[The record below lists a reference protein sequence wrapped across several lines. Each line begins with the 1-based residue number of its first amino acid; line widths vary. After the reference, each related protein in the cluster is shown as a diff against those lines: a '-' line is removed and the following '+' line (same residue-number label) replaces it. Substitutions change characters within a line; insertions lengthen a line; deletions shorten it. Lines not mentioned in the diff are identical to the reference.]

1 MGNFY
6 SYNPTV
12 QDNSGELI
20 GAGIQKG
27 IGALGAGILQ
37 GINKRDESK
46 AADAEF
52 DILKQMYPEMA
63 QFDDKF
69 HDANLKGKQGI
80 LSQGKAFAMKN
91 AEERDRDARA
101 AAATKMTEVKTKDGA
116 TLYINGLGTIA
127 HVDRPEKVVP
137 PVTYRDI
144 EGTDYVG
151 AYQGERQVATV
162 PKSKPQSETPP
173 VTYQDIPGTNY
184 VGAMQGNRQVATIPK
199 PPVTGA
205 DVPRKPVG
213 PASAGALREETDQF
227 GNKTYWRLDPA
238 TGLLVEVKKAVPY
251 RHRTS
256 SRPSL
261 PDLPTA
267 PPPPH
272 NLGTSQSR
280 ENYGG
285 GPMGKYYPP
294 Q

>member
-63 QFDDKF
+63 QFEDKF
-69 HDANLKGKQGI
+69 HDSNLKGKQGI
-80 LSQGKAFAMKN
+80 LGQGKAFAMKN

-144 EGTDYVG
+144 EGTDYMG

-184 VGAMQGNRQVATIPK
+184 MGVMQGNRQVATIPK
-199 PPVTGA
+199 APVTGA
-205 DVPRKPVG
+205 DVRPPEGFVAESVRIGGTTYKP
-213 PASAGALREETDQF
+213 
-227 GNKTYWRLDPA
+227 
-238 TGLLVEVKKAVPY
+238 
-251 RHRTS
+251 RTS
-256 SRPSL
+256 STAQPKVEVINGMPMVWNNEKGTFEPAPVAMPGAPSAAPAPTDNLRSFYPSL
-261 PDLPTA
+261 
-267 PPPPH
+267 
-272 NLGTSQSR
+272 NR
-280 ENYGG
+280 
-285 GPMGKYYPP
+285 
-294 Q
+294 